1 MGGYNS
7 GRRGGRRS
15 TDSLRALDVNSLQ
28 RAGRLKPGQSF
39 GWNWTRRG
47 QVVASIN
54 IQSFP
59 GHLNLS
65 YRTRSSDGGWQDMN
79 YPVWL
84 TWTSC
89 NFGGERAWW
98 LCPGL
103 GCGRRVG
110 VLFGGKMYLCRHC
123 QNLAY
128 TSQRETPGDRALRQA
143 NRLRERLGWVP
154 GIAHGAGDKPA
165 RMHWRTYNRMCLEYY
180 SQSNKVFASMA
191 EQMGLLTGRLE
202 EISLRRA

>member
-7 GRRGGRRS
+7 GRQGGKRS
-15 TDSLRALDVNSLQ
+15 TDNMRALDVNGLQ
-28 RAGRLKPGQSF
+28 RAGRLKPGHSF
-39 GWNWTRRG
+39 DWSWTRRG
-47 QVVASIN
+47 QVVASIY

-65 YRTRSSDGGWQDMN
+65 YRTRSSDGCWQDKN
-79 YPVWL
+79 HAVRL

-89 NFGGERAWW
+89 NYGGERALWV
-98 LCPGL
+98 CPGL

-128 TSQRETPGDRALRQA
+128 ASQWETPGDRALRRA
-143 NRLRERLGWVP
+143 NKLRQQLGWVP
-154 GIAHGAGDKPA
+154 GIAHGAGDRPA
-165 RMHWRTYNRMCLEYY
+165 RMHWRTYNRLRLEYFR
-180 SQSNKVFASMA
+180 QSNAVFASMA
-191 EQMGLLTGRLE
+191 EQMGLLTVRLA
-202 EISLRRA
+202 SVRLQKG